1 MGKESKMSIVKSL
14 SRPGD
19 NLKRPDAGRRSF
31 IWKAGA
37 AVSAVAASAVTGFS
51 RSGGD
56 RPDILED
63 ANAVRT
69 LHRTYEARLHEG
81 RYEEVPE
88 LFANKAE
95 VTYNGGL
102 FRGKKGLHRLFCS
115 RFSSGLTGR
124 KMEPAPGFD
133 VETADTVEIA
143 EDGKSATGRFAYS
156 MQVGTPMDADSSL
169 VAMARLHGEGIRK
182 WWEGGVQH
190 VHYVKEGKAWK
201 IRRLEY
207 KVAARADYRPGRS
220 YARSIEVPAFT
231 KTYPA
236 DPNGPDRI

>member
-1 MGKESKMSIVKSL
+1 MTTLKPKSET
-14 SRPGD
+14 SD
-19 NLKRPDAGRRSF
+19 NPERNNGRRSF

-51 RSGGD
+51 RPEGD

-81 RYEEVPE
+81 RYEEVLE
-88 LFANKAE
+88 LFADKAE
-95 VTYNGGL
+95 VAYNGGL
-102 FRGKKGLHRLFCS
+102 FMGKKGIRRLFCN

-124 KMEPAPGFD
+124 KMEPAPGFA
-133 VETADTVEIA
+133 VETVDTVEIA
-143 EDGKSATGRFAYS
+143 EDGKSADGRFPYS
-156 MQVGTPMDADSSL
+156 IQAGQPMDEESSL

-190 VHYVKEGKAWK
+190 VHYVKEGKEWK

-207 KVAARADYRPGRS
+207 RVASQADYKPGRS
-220 YARSIEVPAFT
+220 YARPIEEPAFT
-231 KTYPA
+231 KIYPA

>member
-1 MGKESKMSIVKSL
+1 MSTSKSL
-14 SRPGD
+14 SSRGD
-19 NLKRPDAGRRSF
+19 NREQSATGRRSF

-81 RYEEVPE
+81 RYEQALE
-88 LFANKAE
+88 LFAGEAE
-95 VTYNGGL
+95 VVFNGGV
-102 FRGKKGLHRLFCS
+102 FQGTRGLRRLYCGHFKQ
-115 RFSSGLTGR
+115 GMTG
-124 KMEPAPGFD
+124 KPMEPAPGFA
-133 VETADTVEIA
+133 VETVEKVEIA
-143 EDGKSATGRFAYS
+143 EDGKSAVGRFPYS
-156 MQVGTPMDADSSL
+156 IQAGTPMDGESSL
-169 VAMARLHGEGIRK
+169 VAMARLHGEGILK

-190 VHYVKEGKAWK
+190 VHYVKEGKEWK

-207 KVAARADYRPGRS
+207 RVASKADYKPGRS
-220 YARSIEVPAFT
+220 YARPIEVPAFT

>member
-1 MGKESKMSIVKSL
+1 MSTSKSL
-14 SRPGD
+14 SSPGD
-19 NLKRPDAGRRSF
+19 DRKQAATGRRSF

-56 RPDILED
+56 RPGILED
-63 ANAVRT
+63 ADAVRT
-69 LHRTYEARLHEG
+69 LQRTYEARLHEG

-88 LFANKAE
+88 LFADKAE

-102 FRGKKGLHRLFCS
+102 FRGKEGVRRLFCN

-124 KMEPAPGFD
+124 KMEPAPGFA
-133 VETADTVEIA
+133 VETVDKVELA
-143 EDGKSATGRFAYS
+143 EDRKSAVGRFPYS
-156 MQVGTPMDADSSL
+156 IQAGSPMDEKSSL

-190 VHYVKEGKAWK
+190 VLYVKEGKEWK

-207 KVAARADYRPGRS
+207 RVASRADYRPGRS
-220 YARSIEVPAFT
+220 YARPIEVPAFM
-231 KTYPA
+231 KTYPS